1 MDVSDVAVEALR
13 AAAAERGIAVNVAW
27 RDLEASGLPAGRYD
41 LIVQIHYLQRDLFGP
56 IAEALGPGGLLVL
69 ETFTKPDLED
79 LGNQVEA
86 RYLLDPGELPAAF
99 PRLEV
104 IRHREAVVAHGDRR
118 RAVAG
123 LVARRPPAS

>member
-1 MDVSDVAVEALR
+1 
-13 AAAAERGIAVNVAW
+13 W
-27 RDLEASGLPAGRYD
+27 RDLEASGLPAGPYD

-99 PRLEV
+99 VGLEV
-104 IRHREAVVAHGDRR
+104 IRHREAVVAHGDTR

-123 LVARRPPAS
+123 LVARRPAAS